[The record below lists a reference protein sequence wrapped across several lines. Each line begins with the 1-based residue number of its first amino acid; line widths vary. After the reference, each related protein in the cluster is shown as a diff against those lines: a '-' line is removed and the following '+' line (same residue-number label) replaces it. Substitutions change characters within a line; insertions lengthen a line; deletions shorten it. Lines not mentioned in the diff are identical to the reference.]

1 MPAERVTRNRPFGYT
16 GLDYFGPL
24 VIRAE
29 NGQDRKIWVC
39 LFTCTTKRA
48 IHLEMVADNSTIRI
62 LLAFRRFISR
72 SGTPDLIMSDIA
84 ATFKTILVNELKNL
98 AEHKAV
104 QEFSTAAS
112 LKWRLITPLSP
123 WKGGFYERLVGSVK
137 TALKKTVQRKT
148 LDLWNLQTLLSEIEA
163 TLNTRPVTPMTGNT
177 AENARILRPL
187 DLINP
192 QFIRN
197 HKKHLSCLSLRSAQS
212 FLRNVLGTL
221 AQAGTLAQLWYLQ
234 ALADRNQLR
243 IAKKQE
249 SGNRPK
255 VGDVV
260 LMQTDNTTRSSWPL
274 GLIVQVNKSADEAV
288 RSANLKT
295 GKQKL
300 LDRSANQFIP
310 LEITAD
316 AGIQTTRKKEPKKP
330 TRIQPPRR
338 AKNIITR

>member
-1 MPAERVTRNRPFGYT
+1 M
-16 GLDYFGPL
+16 
-24 VIRAE
+24 
-29 NGQDRKIWVC
+29 
-39 LFTCTTKRA
+39 TTRA
-48 IHLEMVADNSTIRI
+48 IHLEMVADNSTIQF

-72 SGTPDLIMSDIA
+72 RGTPDLIMSDNA
-84 ATFKTILVNELKNL
+84 PTFKLGRTILVNELKKL
-98 AEHKAV
+98 AEDKTV
-104 QEFSTAAS
+104 QEFSTSAG
-112 LKWRLITPLSP
+112 LKWRFITPLSP

-163 TLNTRPVTPMTGNT
+163 TLNTRPITPMTGNT
-177 AENARILRPL
+177 AENARILRPI

-192 QFIRN
+192 QFSLGFLDSPKAPVTQYDPFISTESQETLVSHYALLRDSLETFWELW
-197 HKKHLSCLSLRSAQS
+197 HKD
-212 FLRNVLGTL
+212 
-221 AQAGTLAQLWYLQ
+221 YLQ

-260 LMQTDNTTRSSWPL
+260 LMQTDNTTRSNWPL
-274 GLIVQVNKSADEAV
+274 GLIVQVNKSADGAV
-288 RSANLKT
+288 RSVKLKT

-300 LDRSANQFIP
+300 LDRSTNQLIP

-316 AGIQTTRKKEPKKP
+316 TEIQTTHKKEPKKP

-338 AKNIITR
+338 AKNITTR